1 MGNAAETPE
10 LDVKEAASRL
20 LDGAVMVDVR
30 ELEEWQAGRIAGAVH
45 IPLGQLATRH
55 GELDASGV
63 LLLMCRSGMR
73 SADATRALNG
83 AGYDAHN
90 VAGGMKAWVA
100 AGQPIEPE
108 GGFVA

>member
-1 MGNAAETPE
+1 
-10 LDVKEAASRL
+10 
-20 LDGAVMVDVR
+20 MVDVR
-30 ELEEWQAGRIAGAVH
+30 ELGEWQAGRIAGAVH
-45 IPLGQLATRH
+45 IPLGELAQRH
-55 GELDASGV
+55 GELDAGTS

-73 SADATRALNG
+73 SADATRALIG

>member
-1 MGNAAETPE
+1 MNAEPAIPE
-10 LDVKEAASRL
+10 VDVADASRRL
-20 LDGAVMVDVR
+20 SDGAVMLDVR
-30 ELEEWQAGRIAGAVH
+30 EPGEWQAGRIAGALH
-45 IPLGQLATRH
+45 IPLGQLAQRQA
-55 GELDASGV
+55 EIDAGAT

-73 SADATRALNG
+73 SADATRALNE